1 MELEIVHALTWAR
14 TSPREVIDALR
25 DRSTRYEGMEYYPK
39 DRKKCVVTKEGVA
52 VVHEAIEYVEGCGEM
67 GGVGDSLVRGLSLAA
82 EDHVCDIGFTGTASH
97 ASSDGT
103 TSSER
108 ASRYG
113 SFRFFGECLWYGSDQ
128 SDARTMV
135 LDLIVDDGVPSRG
148 HRKGV
153 LNPRFNM
160 VGVHYGPH
168 ITFGRVAA
176 MELATDYQDDAM
188 FIRARERA
196 GPVKIDPRIQ
206 AQATQAATTQWSLGA
221 CSLCKQGIKGGRVV
235 DIPLLGGKLHADCF
249 QCKQCATPLAGG
261 AYKVHAGKP
270 FCTAC
275 FGAQHGEACVACGEV
290 ITGRSL
296 KCGLGSFHADCA
308 RCSSCGCSVGGK
320 FSTASGAILCSGCS
334 GIDSR
339 SRAPLQT
346 AAKPKPASERP
357 LPSSRPSSRP
367 GSRLAVAKAKGT
379 PLSASASPKA
389 PSPSR
394 AKAPPA
400 AKPKARPKGKAA
412 SPASLAAAGAT
423 VVGLGMDYGSLE

>member
-1 MELEIVHALTWAR
+1 
-14 TSPREVIDALR
+14 
-25 DRSTRYEGMEYYPK
+25 
-39 DRKKCVVTKEGVA
+39 
-52 VVHEAIEYVEGCGEM
+52 M
-67 GGVGDSLVRGLSLAA
+67 G
-82 EDHVCDIGFTGTASH
+82 
-97 ASSDGT
+97 
-103 TSSER
+103 
-108 ASRYG
+108 
-113 SFRFFGECLWYGSDQ
+113 
-128 SDARTMV
+128 
-135 LDLIVDDGVPSRG
+135 
-148 HRKGV
+148 
-153 LNPRFNM
+153 
-160 VGVHYGPH
+160 
-168 ITFGRVAA
+168 
-176 MELATDYQDDAM
+176 
-188 FIRARERA
+188 
-196 GPVKIDPRIQ
+196 
-206 AQATQAATTQWSLGA
+206 GA

-320 FSTASGAILCSGCS
+320 FSTAS
-334 GIDSR
+334 
-339 SRAPLQT
+339 

-367 GSRLAVAKAKGT
+367 GSRLAVAKAKGI

-389 PSPSR
+389 ASPSR
-394 AKAPPA
+394 AKASPA